1 MSFTSKSLVDSP
13 VSKARAIAA
22 VAVEAPLETV
32 LEVIVVL
39 GAVLSYV
46 HV

>member
-22 VAVEAPLETV
+22 VEVEPPLETV